1 MGVKEWYKNTLEDDT
16 ARFEKKYAVLLAVSL
31 TGILA
36 AMEKNEKIYKL
47 VFIVMDSLLIID
59 TLVEMMIGLNK
70 YERKRGK

>member
-70 YERKRGK
+70 YERKREK

>member
-47 VFIVMDSLLIID
+47 AFIVMDSLLIID